1 MNDIDS
7 LKSSLQ
13 RFKNQLLAKKR
24 EKQGYL
30 NTAAEIGT
38 IYDKMAEDK
47 ELLKSYRSSIRT
59 FLKEKFDTFKGN
71 LYSETYKTQL
81 EVLLEDYDL
90 VIDNIDTNMDRL
102 NMARAQYE
110 NKAYGCNG
118 PIGYLQ
124 SSINSLVHTIE
135 NWMN

>member
-1 MNDIDS
+1 M
-7 LKSSLQ
+7 
-13 RFKNQLLAKKR
+13 
-24 EKQGYL
+24 
-30 NTAAEIGT
+30 
-38 IYDKMAEDK
+38 
-47 ELLKSYRSSIRT
+47 LKSYRSSIRT